1 MVNNADSFL
10 NSLNKS
16 QPKRKDVPT
25 LERIL
30 PVIARDMNV
39 MKSNMVKLVSIQGGT
54 PKTKADQFFS
64 KAESRENALEA
75 NYKKGSSPSRASGP
89 GIVSRVGKGLGFGS
103 NTSIKDFVGNIL
115 KFVIKGGLASLG
127 VMGISKLLEND
138 DIKGSI
144 KDFIK
149 NLFVSVLNIIKSG
162 AEMISSIMKDDDG
175 KIKEGIIGAFVA
187 IKDLLVQSI
196 KNIGELLSDPR
207 VMKGIV
213 DIVFAISDA
222 IKKIFEAEIDL
233 SEYGMGKTSLGK
245 ILADM
250 ALAFGA
256 VYTAALIAAGALR
269 QVGANLVG
277 GGGGAAASAAGAV
290 LPGIA
295 TAASVAAGTF
305 VAYEAL
311 TAADRQRAKSDAE
324 EKARK
329 AGKSPQEVA
338 KAGQEAYDKAGEN
351 QNQEFLGAMDESS
364 MGSAIMEA
372 SGGKRESGAITNP
385 KQSGY
390 RSNANQARLKAEQG
404 QPTASIGNQ
413 SFPTNSPTQAGKD
426 YSKEDSAIQTAQS
439 YLGKELSPKE
449 WDMLLR
455 ATYAEGSGK
464 STEEYANIMAV
475 ILNRARNSGKSI
487 TDILYE
493 KNQFQAVTGTKAN
506 GNKPSERFLKGPG
519 SKDRKM
525 MLEGTSLLSSIPAGQ
540 DSFTAADP
548 NAYKE
553 GTNINQLNKVKAAGG
568 NTIGGT
574 IFASNMYGSGKGM
587 KPGTAPGETSPVLA
601 SASGVAPSSG
611 VTTETTKSKSMLST
625 LLDDMTEQL
634 AALDQMMGG
643 KLGIDSIGLQTAFR
657 QMDKEF
663 MNNPTFVDSSTN
675 VSNASAPAPGTAVSA
690 SVWDSQMTSLFVDRV
705 AS

>member
-30 PVIARDMNV
+30 PVMARDMNV

-75 NYKKGSSPSRASGP
+75 NFKKGSSPSKASGP
-89 GIVSRVGKGLGFGS
+89 GIVSTIGKGLGFGS

-162 AEMISSIMKDDDG
+162 AEMISGIMKDDDG

-256 VYTAALIAAGALR
+256 VYTASLIAAGALR
-269 QVGANLVG
+269 QIGANLVG
-277 GGGGAAASAAGAV
+277 GAGGGAAASAAGAV

-295 TAASVAAGTF
+295 TALNIATATFAAYQLLAIG
-305 VAYEAL
+305 
-311 TAADRQRAKSDAE
+311 DRNKAKSDAE

-329 AGKSPQEVA
+329 AGKSPQEIA
-338 KAGQEAYDKAGEN
+338 KAGQEAYEKAAEN
-351 QNQEFLGAMDESS
+351 QNQEILNSMDESS

-390 RSNANQARLKAEQG
+390 RSNANQERLKAERG

-426 YSKEDSAIQTAQS
+426 YSKEDTAIQTAQS
-439 YLGKELSPKE
+439 YLGKDLSPKE

-487 TDILYE
+487 TDVLYE

-506 GNKPSERFLKGPG
+506 GNKPSERFLRGPG

-525 MLEGTSLLSSIPAGQ
+525 MLEGTGLLSFIPTGQ

-568 NTIGGT
+568 TTIGGT
-574 IFASNMYGSGKGM
+574 VFASNMYGAGKGM
-587 KPGTAPGETSPVLA
+587 KSGTAPGETSPVLA
-601 SASGVAPSSG
+601 SASSQSAPAA
-611 VTTETTKSKSMLST
+611 EKSKTLIESMF
-625 LLDDMTEQL
+625 EQL
-634 AALDQMMGG
+634 ALFDEKILGG
-643 KLGIDSIGLQTAFR
+643 KLGIDSVEMQNALSGIG
-657 QMDKEF
+657 KEF
-663 MNNPTFVDSSTN
+663 MNNPTFIDNSNNVSSTN
-675 VSNASAPAPGTAVSA
+675 MPPALASAVGA
-690 SVWDSQMTSLFVDRV
+690 STWDREIANYYIDRV
-705 AS
+705 TYLE

>member
-1 MVNNADSFL
+1 
-10 NSLNKS
+10 
-16 QPKRKDVPT
+16 
-25 LERIL
+25 
-30 PVIARDMNV
+30 
-39 MKSNMVKLVSIQGGT
+39 
-54 PKTKADQFFS
+54 
-64 KAESRENALEA
+64 
-75 NYKKGSSPSRASGP
+75 
-89 GIVSRVGKGLGFGS
+89 
-103 NTSIKDFVGNIL
+103 
-115 KFVIKGGLASLG
+115 
-127 VMGISKLLEND
+127 
-138 DIKGSI
+138 
-144 KDFIK
+144 
-149 NLFVSVLNIIKSG
+149 
-162 AEMISSIMKDDDG
+162 MKDDDG

-222 IKKIFEAEIDL
+222 IKKIFEAEVDL

-277 GGGGAAASAAGAV
+277 GAGGGAGVPGVAGAV
-290 LPGIA
+290 LPGAMAAASIA
-295 TAASVAAGTF
+295 TGTF

-338 KAGQEAYDKAGEN
+338 KAGQEAYNKAGEN

-372 SGGKRESGAITNP
+372 SGGKRDAATITNP
-385 KQSGY
+385 REPGYQSKE
-390 RSNANQARLKAEQG
+390 NQKRLKELEGKATPAKPDTTKPLTPTQISGVQSEAKKFLGKNSAEYLAAKEGFSAIAYLDPPGNAKNQYSIGHGHLIQPQEIAQG
-404 QPTASIGNQ
+404 YILLADGKKLPVSGLGGKDTKITKEQAKLLLQSDLPKYEKLAADPLGPEAWAKLSDDQKTALISYAYNTGSTASLVKAGLKDAILKGDMEKAAEIISSKGIKTAGGKFHAGLEARRMSESTLFAGGQ
-413 SFPTNSPTQAGKD
+413 FPNPSGTESPT
-426 YSKEDSAIQTAQS
+426 
-439 YLGKELSPKE
+439 
-449 WDMLLR
+449 ML
-455 ATYAEGSGK
+455 AKNETKAPDSGK
-464 STEEYANIMAV
+464 S
-475 ILNRARNSGKSI
+475 
-487 TDILYE
+487 
-493 KNQFQAVTGTKAN
+493 
-506 GNKPSERFLKGPG
+506 
-519 SKDRKM
+519 
-525 MLEGTSLLSSIPAGQ
+525 
-540 DSFTAADP
+540 
-548 NAYKE
+548 
-553 GTNINQLNKVKAAGG
+553 
-568 NTIGGT
+568 
-574 IFASNMYGSGKGM
+574 
-587 KPGTAPGETSPVLA
+587 ET
-601 SASGVAPSSG
+601 
-611 VTTETTKSKSMLST
+611 KSMLST
-625 LLDDMTEQL
+625 LLDDMTGQL

-675 VSNASAPAPGTAVSA
+675 VSNASGPTPGTAVSA